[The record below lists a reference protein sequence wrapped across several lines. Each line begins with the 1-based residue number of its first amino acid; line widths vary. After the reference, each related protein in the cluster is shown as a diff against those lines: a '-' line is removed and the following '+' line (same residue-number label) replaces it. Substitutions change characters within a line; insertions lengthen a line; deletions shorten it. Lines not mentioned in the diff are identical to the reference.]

1 MKLSMRLRLGLF
13 ACTAALLAACGQ
25 KGALFLPDEQRNA
38 AVAPAG
44 SSTAAPT
51 GNSAPVAT
59 PAPPAEA
66 NPQASP
72 APATPAD
79 PADPQ
84 TRRSN
89 TAPRTN

>member
-1 MKLSMRLRLGLF
+1 MTRSMTFRLGLVAGF
-13 ACTAALLAACGQ
+13 VMLLTACGQ
-25 KGALFLPDEQRNA
+25 KGALYLPDEARN
-38 AVAPAG
+38 VEVTPAG
-44 SSTAAPT
+44 SSAAPM
-51 GNSAPVAT
+51 GNSAPDAV
-59 PAPPAEA
+59 PAAPVEA
-66 NPQASP
+66 VPQASP